1 MTMYKSITFSAIF
14 VLIILSAHAQN
25 SQAIVINQGNGIS
38 DQITTRSGE
47 IFINVISS
55 REDIGGVEANI
66 LTYPGNPFGYL
77 QFKNYN
83 DFPVSVNYEVNAR
96 DDNGPTQL
104 TGAIVLQAGET
115 KSSATTYIRPTGVK
129 LISRRQNSRNTQ
141 SRQPII
147 EPGRTKSEEKE
158 HPLDGVLDKIGGY
171 LYVYPNFIKC
181 TSPEIKRFVQNLNN
195 KRVYGCSNWRV
206 ATPAEASLINNKA
219 KDGIPLGTSDNL
231 SNDRF
236 TYNFIIVCE

>member
-1 MTMYKSITFSAIF
+1 MYRNITITAIF
-14 VLIILSAHAQN
+14 VLITLSAHAQN

-38 DQITTRSGE
+38 DQITTKSSE
-47 IFINVISS
+47 IFINGISS
-55 REDIGGVEANI
+55 KEDIGGVEANI
-66 LTYPGNPFGYL
+66 IPTHPGSPFGNL

-83 DFPVSVNYEVNAR
+83 DFPVSINYEVSAYHENI
-96 DDNGPTQL
+96 PTQL

-115 KSSATTYIRPTGVK
+115 KSSATTYYRPESVK
-129 LISRRQNSRNTQ
+129 LISRRLNSGNTQ
-141 SRQPII
+141 SRQPNM
-147 EPGRTKSEEKE
+147 ESGRTKSEEKE

-171 LYVYPNFIKC
+171 LYAYPNFVKC
-181 TSPEIKRFVQNLNN
+181 TSPEINKFVQNLNN

-206 ATPAEASLINNKA
+206 ATPAEASLINYKA

-231 SNDRF
+231 NNDNI